1 MVTNHLLQERK
12 QNSLVVYF
20 FCDFSSQN
28 QVKTIDIL
36 HHLVRQI
43 VDQGSGEMLSTL
55 KESCGDPS
63 ALQNANQVVQ
73 LLVLAASVQ
82 PIYLVVD
89 GLDELKTP
97 NELLGH
103 ILELAKSEIHIL
115 VTSRDLPQIRKKLDT
130 AIQLDIKPTDSD
142 LRLYVASRLRES
154 DFAEEVTKDSGLI
167 NDIVSKTGN
176 MYVGTFPSQVPTLT
190 DHRFLLSRLLLDE
203 LLDLVTIHQ
212 IRKALQRPP
221 QGLQQALEA
230 TIQRIDAQPSARKIL
245 ARRLL
250 GWIMVA
256 ERRLK
261 LDEVVTAFAVE
272 EGEELWPDNMPSTD
286 ILLQV
291 CAGLVVLN
299 KHDNTLGLVH
309 AFAYEAFR
317 DSLPEKETNLD
328 MARTCLHYLSLKP
341 LVAGPCTSSAEM
353 IKRLNSLAFL
363 EYSSKYWGQH
373 VILGGCEKDLEPLV
387 LKLLDNT
394 ALRNSA
400 FQALQFRRDFANT
413 GVTEELFQSLP
424 KNPEALHLAA
434 YWGLTYIAS
443 KILQAGA
450 SSSPLDSH
458 KWTPLHWACANDKL
472 PVAEILIRSGANV
485 NAQDI
490 QGWSP
495 LFWAAFVGSID
506 MVRLLLSNGANH
518 LARSTL
524 GWTALHWAISGGH
537 TEIVKELLEHHSQ
550 SQSSEPVFH
559 TMTMEEIESYANA
572 TLPVDIAATCQDTNI
587 FTMLIEHLQT
597 PGDTVTDAK
606 FNMIW
611 ERERFDVP
619 VSLNPWRT
627 FTKGERVNGRESKL
641 PRFTGR
647 YADNS
652 EHWRS
657 DPKKWKSAL
666 LLSAIRD
673 RQLASVELLVK
684 IGADVDYESALCVAA
699 CRKDPRYVQCL
710 LENGANPNITDGSG
724 RTPLHEAVMNGFV
737 ETIGAL
743 LDGGADVDKPV
754 VRDSNYMGYRDNYIE
769 FPGYRFGFTDNGST
783 ALIQA
788 CGFCQQTWSTRT
800 PSSSEW
806 ATQITRLLLSRGAST
821 GQRDLSGRT
830 ALHYVMLRPHLPLVR
845 LLIEAGCPVDAVDRN
860 GSTPLHLLALRKEE
874 ILDMHDLKETVRLL
888 LNGKYENGQTN
899 ILDQPVRVGPS
910 SDGEAN
916 NSGKNKSMLYKVI
929 VKEDIGGRVEELK
942 RLEGFDEGLTPLS
955 MALQAG
961 RWEMVQ
967 VLLELGATIPV
978 ELDLTPILDRA
989 IETVEPSM
997 TSLLL
1002 RHGAHPSP
1010 GAINVLVKSFVA
1022 QTTDTKIPKEKHPSV
1037 NNLKTILKELVSAG
1051 ADINFCQNELTPMTL
1066 ITEKGGS
1073 ITALNALLDAGADIY
1088 TSSPKTFDSIL
1099 TSALFGETGS
1109 VAGLLDYAVA
1119 HPKEGHWSKHLT
1131 EFSNESDAI
1140 MRICL
1145 CLQKAN
1151 AINHTNSDGRTLLH
1165 IAAEQGHINL
1175 VTSLVSCGAKGDIA
1189 DSNEWLAVHC
1199 AGFAKQTAVLKF
1211 LLEQSIEP
1219 SGKLLEIL
1227 NQEDTT
1233 SRKRPMLDVA
1243 IMNQNIE
1250 MASILLKYS
1259 MIPQSGIDPNST
1271 IKDWRKDLPMLGYA
1285 AENGYAGILSILLQ
1299 YGADIEK
1306 GDNYGWR
1313 PLHLACYRGHTDIAK
1328 ILIDAGADVHAATVN
1343 WNEAYYK
1350 PTGLYQDSPWTG
1362 QPLHLATM
1370 SGQAD
1375 IVKLLLK
1382 KGVDI
1387 HASTGVDANSHY
1399 CPGHGPTTLH
1409 LALDTGVFYGRRG
1422 QALDRARLQIAQW
1435 LVERGAMVRG
1445 VIRAYSLQ
1453 DVLNFRDFPDLW
1465 DALVAGD
1472 RDEAST

>member
-1 MVTNHLLQERK
+1 MVINHLLQERK
-12 QNSLVVYF
+12 QNFLVVYF

-28 QVKTIDIL
+28 QVKTIDLL
-36 HHLVRQI
+36 HHLLRQI
-43 VDQGSGEMLSTL
+43 IDQGSGEMLSTL

-89 GLDELKTP
+89 GLDEFKTS
-97 NELLGH
+97 NELLVH
-103 ILELAKSEIHIL
+103 ILELAESEIHIL
-115 VTSRDLPQIRKKLDT
+115 VTSRDLPQIRKKMGT
-130 AIQLDIKPTDSD
+130 AIQLGIKPTDSD
-142 LRLYVASRLRES
+142 LRLYVTSRLQQS
-154 DFAEEVTKDSGLI
+154 DFAEEVAKDSSLV

-190 DHRFLLSRLLLDE
+190 DHRFLVSRLLLDE
-203 LLDLVTIHQ
+203 LLDFVTIHQ
-212 IRKALQRPP
+212 MRKALQRSP

-230 TIQRIDAQPSARKIL
+230 TIQRIDAQSSARKTL

-272 EGEELWPDNMPSTD
+272 EGEELQPDNIPSTD

-309 AFAYEAFR
+309 AFAYEVLHLT
-317 DSLPEKETNLD
+317 LPKKETNLD
-328 MARTCLHYLSLKP
+328 IARTCVRYLSLQP
-341 LVAGPCTSSAEM
+341 LMAGPCTSSTEM
-353 IKRLNSLAFL
+353 IKRLDTLAFL
-363 EYSSKYWGQH
+363 DYSSKYWGQH
-373 VILGGCEKDLEPLV
+373 FILGDCEKDLEPQV
-387 LKLLDNT
+387 LKLLNDT

-434 YWGLTYIAS
+434 YWGLTYIAG
-443 KILQAGA
+443 KILEAGA

-458 KWTPLHWACANDKL
+458 KWTPLHWACANNKL
-472 PVAEILIRSGANV
+472 PVAEILIRSGANANV
-485 NAQDI
+485 QDI

-518 LARSTL
+518 LTRSTL

-559 TMTMEEIESYANA
+559 TMSMEEIESYANA
-572 TLPVDIAATCQDTNI
+572 TLPVDIAATGQDANI

-611 ERERFDVP
+611 EREHFDIP

-627 FTKGERVNGRESKL
+627 LTKGERVNGRESKI
-641 PRFTGR
+641 PRFRGR

-652 EHWRS
+652 EYWRS
-657 DPKKWKSAL
+657 DPTKWKSAL

-673 RQLASVELLVK
+673 QQLSSVELLIK
-684 IGADVDYESALCVAA
+684 TGADVDYDSALCVAA
-699 CRKDPRYVQCL
+699 CREDPRYVQCL

-724 RTPLHEAVMNGFV
+724 RTALHEAVMNGFV

-743 LDGGADVDKPV
+743 LDGGADVNKPV
-754 VRDSNYMGYRDNYIE
+754 VRDSTYMDYRNNYIE
-769 FPGYRFGFTDNGST
+769 FAGYRFAFTDNGST

-788 CGFCQQTWSTRT
+788 CGFSQQTWSTRK
-800 PSSSEW
+800 PSSSEL

-821 GQRDLSGRT
+821 GLKDLSGRT

-845 LLIEAGCPVDAVDRN
+845 LLIEAGSPVDAVDCY
-860 GSTPLHLLALRKEE
+860 GSTPLHLLALRREE
-874 ILDMHDLKETVRLL
+874 VLEMHELKETVRLL
-888 LNGKYENGQTN
+888 LNGKCENGQQNT
-899 ILDQPVRVGPS
+899 LDQPVRVMPS
-910 SDGEAN
+910 SDDEP
-916 NSGKNKSMLYKVI
+916 NSGGKTKSMLHKVI
-929 VKEDIGGRVEELK
+929 VREEGRSTELK
-942 RLEGFDEGLTPLS
+942 RLESFDEGLTPLT

-967 VLLELGATIPV
+967 VLLELGATFPV
-978 ELDLTPILDRA
+978 ELDLTPILDLA

-1002 RHGAHPSP
+1002 HHGAHPSP

-1022 QTTDTKIPKEKHPSV
+1022 QTTDTKRPEGKGPSV
-1037 NNLKTILKELVSAG
+1037 NNLKTILKELVYAG
-1051 ADINFCQNELTPMTL
+1051 ADINFCQNEETPMTL

-1099 TSALFGETGS
+1099 TSALFGETDA
-1109 VAGLLDYAVA
+1109 VACLLDYAVA

-1131 EFSNESDAI
+1131 EFFNESDSI

-1151 AINHTNSDGRTLLH
+1151 AINRTNSDGRTLLH

-1175 VTSLVSCGAKGDIA
+1175 VTSLVSCGAKVDIA

-1199 AGFAKQTAVLKF
+1199 AGFAERTAVLKF
-1211 LLEQSIEP
+1211 LLEQITESC
-1219 SGKLLEIL
+1219 GKLQEIF
-1227 NQEDTT
+1227 NKEDTT
-1233 SRKRPMLDVA
+1233 SRKRTMLDVA
-1243 IMNQNIE
+1243 IMNQNID
-1250 MASILLKYS
+1250 MASILLGHS
-1259 MIPQSGIDPNST
+1259 MNPQSGIDPNSA
-1271 IKDWRKDLPMLGYA
+1271 IRDWRKDVPLIGYA
-1285 AENGYAGILSILLQ
+1285 AENGYAEILSILLQ
-1299 YGADIEK
+1299 HGADIEK
-1306 GDNYGWR
+1306 SDNYGWR
-1313 PLHLACYRGHTDIAK
+1313 PLHLACYRGHTEIAK
-1328 ILIDAGADVHAATVN
+1328 ILIHAGADVHASTVK
-1343 WNEAYYK
+1343 WNEPYYK
-1350 PTGLYQDSPWTG
+1350 PTGLYQDDPWTG

-1370 SGQAD
+1370 SGRAD
-1375 IVKLLLK
+1375 IVKLLLEN
-1382 KGVDI
+1382 GVDI
-1387 HASTGVDANSHY
+1387 HACTGVDVNSYH

-1409 LALDTGVFYGRRG
+1409 LALDTNVFYGRRG
-1422 QALDRARLQIAQW
+1422 QALDSARLQIAQW

-1445 VIRAYSLQ
+1445 VIRAYSLK
-1453 DVLNFRDFPDLW
+1453 DILNFRDFSDLW

-1472 RDEAST
+1472 RDEATT